1 MSAPGPRPSID
12 EALERQEVV
21 WLSSIRPDGRPH
33 LVSAWFLW
41 HEGSIV
47 VPTKPEA
54 QKVRNLRSDPRV
66 MLAIGEPD
74 ADFDIELV
82 EGDAELSSG
91 PMEGG
96 LGDRFARKYVAQLT
110 RAGTTWEQFATVY
123 SQLIRIRP
131 TRWLGWGG
139 QGWAVSV

>member
-12 EALERQEVV
+12 EALERREVV

-33 LVSAWFLW
+33 LVSTWFLW

-47 VPTKPEA
+47 VPSKPGA

-82 EGDAELSSG
+82 EGDAELSTE
-91 PMEGG
+91 PMDGG
-96 LGDRFARKYVAQLT
+96 LADRFARKYAAQLT
-110 RAGTTWEQFATVY
+110 RAGTTCDQFATVY

-139 QGWAVSV
+139 HGWASA

>member
-47 VPTKPEA
+47 VPSKPDA
-54 QKVRNLRSDPRV
+54 QKVRNLRFDPRV
-66 MLAIGEPD
+66 MLGIGEPEP
-74 ADFDIELV
+74 DFDVELV
-82 EGDAELSSG
+82 EGEAELSAVPLG
-91 PMEGG
+91 GG
-96 LGDRFARKYVAQLT
+96 LAERFARKYAAQLS
-110 RAGTTWEQFATVY
+110 RAGTTLEQFVTVY
-123 SQLIRIRP
+123 SQPIRIRP

-139 QGWAVSV
+139 RGWAVSA